1 MINEK
6 LLQWLIDDL
15 AIKRLKEIESKVSNN
30 E

>member
-15 AIKRLKEIESKVSNN
+15 ASKRLKEIESKGSD